1 MWFDPTPM
9 RTDEPTSTHSAV
21 YNTSLMTSGQSMKVQ
36 FDKNSAIRGPGS
48 PSRRVSMF
56 SSSAKYNPH
65 SQNNA
70 ENPAALSAQAPFGA
84 EDSSSAKVKAQRG
97 MSMKDH
103 FDNVSSARTA
113 LQNLSTSDSHEALAK
128 LQLQAQRPKRMKNSD
143 MGNDILEGFI
153 LSSGLDQRVLLWNL
167 QGKCVGEFGSYGW
180 EIDSEATWYKGQNEK
195 VKRSKHKTKKQ
206 PEEADLAAHYARE
219 TAARNIT
226 KETVNLVRSPSSIL
240 IQNIGKHRHHTSKEL
255 NDYVE
260 ALSRKIGNKP
270 PVYLDEDA
278 HFSSIMVRAQL
289 SYSHRLQPL
298 SSLHVFVTILVFF
311 FSLYRRIT
319 LWRRLRA
326 RKGKN
331 MCKCD
336 TRVKI
341 NRFVLSFFRAA
352 AKIAF
357 WFFKNKTKQGVRLT
371 KSFLLCA
378 HNRLM
383 CDNNV

>member
-1 MWFDPTPM
+1 MWFDPIPVHN
-9 RTDEPTSTHSAV
+9 DEPTTTNTV
-21 YNTSLMTSGQSMKVQ
+21 NNTTSLMTSSQSMKVQ
-36 FDKNSAIRGPGS
+36 IEKNPAIRGPGS

-56 SSSAKYNPH
+56 SSSAKHNA
-65 SQNNA
+65 QAINNA
-70 ENPAALSAQAPFGA
+70 EGFGA
-84 EDSSSAKVKAQRG
+84 EDSSSAKLKAQRG
-97 MSMKDH
+97 VSMKDH
-103 FDNVSSARTA
+103 FDNVSSARMA

-153 LSSGLDQRVLLWNL
+153 LSAGMDQRVLLWNL

-206 PEEADLAAHYARE
+206 PAEADLAAHYARE

-260 ALSRKIGNKP
+260 ALSRKISNKP

-278 HFSSIMVRAQL
+278 HFSSIMVRTRL
-289 SYSHRLQPL
+289 SNIH
-298 SSLHVFVTILVFF
+298 
-311 FSLYRRIT
+311 
-319 LWRRLRA
+319 
-326 RKGKN
+326 
-331 MCKCD
+331 
-336 TRVKI
+336 
-341 NRFVLSFFRAA
+341 
-352 AKIAF
+352 
-357 WFFKNKTKQGVRLT
+357 
-371 KSFLLCA
+371 
-378 HNRLM
+378 
-383 CDNNV
+383 